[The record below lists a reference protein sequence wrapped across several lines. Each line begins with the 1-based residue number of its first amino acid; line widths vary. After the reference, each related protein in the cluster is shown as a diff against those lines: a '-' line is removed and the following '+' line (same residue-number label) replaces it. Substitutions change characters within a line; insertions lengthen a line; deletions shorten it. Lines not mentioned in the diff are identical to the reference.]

1 MTTLIDLLR
10 PFGVAPIPGA
20 EELEVPVL
28 GGPQRQG
35 DVFWFPA
42 TAPSAAGTPVP
53 AAGLAV
59 VSGET
64 TGGNSHVLQP
74 DAGCVVLW
82 QSGPVWAGDG
92 PVVLGWL
99 TVPEGAAAWLVHTDE
114 HGANGIA
121 AGRYEFRGKRE
132 AGEEVRRVAD

>member
-1 MTTLIDLLR
+1 MILSELLR

-42 TAPSAAGTPVP
+42 AAPSAAGEPVP

-74 DAGCVVLW
+74 DAGCVVRW
-82 QSGPVWAGDG
+82 RPGPVWDGDG

-114 HGANGIA
+114 HGANGI
-121 AGRYEFRGKRE
+121 GPGCYEFRGKRE